1 MLAME
6 WHSSDIRSLH
16 LIDQEIGAHQL
27 LPAEY
32 EIIRQVIYAT
42 GDFDYQSLI
51 QFSPQAL
58 SAGVAALSV
67 RTPIIVDVPLVQM
80 GVLPQLQATFANP
93 VYCGSETFTRPQ
105 VEKSRAAFGVETL
118 ARRHPT
124 AIFVIGASQ
133 TTLSTLIELLQSD
146 EIKPALIIHTP
157 VGFLTEGRE
166 HLSQSWVPHIMLSG
180 RKGGPSVAVAI
191 LNGLLDLAW
200 GAYGHDLK
208 DQGKAR

>member
-1 MLAME
+1 ME
-6 WHSSDIRSLH
+6 WHSSDIQSLH
-16 LIDQEIGAHQL
+16 LIDQEIGGHHFS
-27 LPAEY
+27 PAEY

-58 SAGVAALSV
+58 PAGVAALSV
-67 RTPIIVDVPLVQM
+67 RTPIIVDVPSVQM

-118 ARRHPT
+118 SRRHPT

-133 TTLSTLIELLQSD
+133 TTLPALMDLVQTD
-146 EIKPALIIHTP
+146 DIKPALIIHTP
-157 VGFLTEGRE
+157 VGFLSEGRD
-166 HLSQSWVPHIMLSG
+166 HLAKSWVPHIMLTG
-180 RKGGPSVAVAI
+180 RKGGPSVAAAI

-208 DQGKAR
+208 EQAKSR

>member
-1 MLAME
+1 ME
-6 WHSSDIRSLH
+6 WHSSDIQSLH
-16 LIDQEIGAHQL
+16 LIDQEIGAHQFP
-27 LPAEY
+27 PAEY
-32 EIIRQVIYAT
+32 EIIRQVVYAT

-67 RTPIIVDVPLVQM
+67 RTPIIVDVPIVQM

-105 VEKSRAAFGVETL
+105 TEKSRAAFGVETL

-124 AIFVIGASQ
+124 AIFVIGTSQ
-133 TTLSTLIELLQSD
+133 TTLSALMDLVQSD
-146 EIKPALIIHTP
+146 EVKPALIIHTP
-157 VGFLTEGRE
+157 VGFLATGRD
-166 HLSQSWVPHIMLSG
+166 HLEKSWVPHVMLTG
-180 RKGGPSVAVAI
+180 RKGGAGVAAAV
-191 LNGLLDLAW
+191 LNALVDLAW

>member
-1 MLAME
+1 ME
-6 WHSSDIRSLH
+6 WHSSDIQSLH
-16 LIDQEIGAHQL
+16 LIDQEIGTHQFS
-27 LPAEY
+27 PAEY

-67 RTPIIVDVPLVQM
+67 RTPIIVDVPIVQM

-105 VEKSRAAFGVETL
+105 TEKSRAAFGVETL

-133 TTLSTLIELLQSD
+133 TTLAALMELVQSD
-146 EIKPALIIHTP
+146 ESKPALIIHTP
-157 VGFLTEGRE
+157 VGFLTAGRDQ
-166 HLSQSWVPHIMLSG
+166 LAKSWVPHVMLTG
-180 RKGGPSVAVAI
+180 RKGGAGVAAAI
-191 LNGLLDLAW
+191 LNSLVDLAW
-200 GAYGHDLK
+200 GAYGHDIK
-208 DQGKAR
+208 DQGKSR